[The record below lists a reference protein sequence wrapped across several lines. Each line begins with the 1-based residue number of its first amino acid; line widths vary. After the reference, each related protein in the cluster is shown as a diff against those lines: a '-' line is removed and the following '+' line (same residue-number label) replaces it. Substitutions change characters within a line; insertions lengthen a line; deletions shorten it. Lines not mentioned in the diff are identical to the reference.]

1 MFDFGE
7 RTRSNSYSEQI
18 RNPMMLARLLPS
30 VRDVSVTNLG
40 DAACDYSGITEDKTL
55 VGPRRYL
62 GADVSAQALRI
73 FYRRRIH
80 DIALQGEPSARPDI
94 VQPVAEVAAAGMQ
107 SAIINHGWFRPRVG
121 EASRA
126 AGVNRLTNSI
136 DSADLALRGPN

>member
-107 SAIINHGWFRPRVG
+107 SAIITDGWFRPRVG

-126 AGVNRLTNSI
+126 AGGLTNSI